1 VPTAHGSCHFADK
14 GSRWTLCWWRHGL
27 TACLHCRKRLRGKEH
42 FYYAIPVLS
51 TELSTLGQDV
61 AYPWFKSFTRGSK
74 GFLPALGRFS
84 HLQETDKQ
92 ETETQ
97 ETDKQQTDNKQAVV
111 AVVQLL
117 SDFGFETAD
126 CQAIAQGA
134 LEAGLTVENVGE
146 WIQYVGRQKSLTNP
160 KGFLRARLRS
170 GEEPPWDEDEHD
182 ADRYIKG
189 KYADYIKY

>member
-1 VPTAHGSCHFADK
+1 
-14 GSRWTLCWWRHGL
+14 
-27 TACLHCRKRLRGKEH
+27 LRGRGH

-92 ETETQ
+92 ETEIQ
-97 ETDKQQTDNKQAVV
+97 ETKKQQTDNKQDVV

-126 CQAIAQGA
+126 SQAIAEEA
-134 LEAGLTVENVGE
+134 LEAGLTEEDVEG
-146 WIQYVGRQKSLTNP
+146 WIEYVRRQENLKNP

-170 GEEPPWDEDEHD
+170 GEEPPWEEDQHD
-182 ADRYIKG
+182 PDRYITG